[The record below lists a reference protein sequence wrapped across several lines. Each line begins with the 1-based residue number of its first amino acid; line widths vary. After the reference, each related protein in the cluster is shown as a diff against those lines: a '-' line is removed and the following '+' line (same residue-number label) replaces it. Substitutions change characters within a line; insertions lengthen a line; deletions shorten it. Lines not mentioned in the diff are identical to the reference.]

1 MRGFLVLSSL
11 PLASMGICSIFVQ
24 TRISPRVEAAT
35 VDTPDLYFLPL
46 SVFGDTDKPSDWN
59 DRKHSM
65 DRRRLL
71 TLSEVSNK

>member
-46 SVFGDTDKPSDWN
+46 SVFGDTDKPSDGTTGSTQWIE
-59 DRKHSM
+59 DGCLR
-65 DRRRLL
+65 
-71 TLSEVSNK
+71 